1 MDFDTLLEFDFIE
14 EILTSTVGKYMNKN
28 ASLFM
33 GAINLIINF
42 YFLINFILTYLRGEM
57 VVEYS
62 IYSRLLNQSISLLFV
77 IKDLY
82 NAFCKIYKNEKKI
95 DKKIIWN

>member
-1 MDFDTLLEFDFIE
+1 MDLDTLLELDFIE
-14 EILTSTVGKYMNKN
+14 EILTGTVGKYMNKN

-33 GAINLIINF
+33 GALNLIINF
-42 YFLINFILTYLRGEM
+42 YFLINFILMYLRGEM

-62 IYSRLLNQSISLLFV
+62 IYSRLLNQSISLLLV

-82 NAFCKIYKNEKKI
+82 NAFYKIYYKNEKK
-95 DKKIIWN
+95 N

>member
-1 MDFDTLLEFDFIE
+1 MDLDTLLELDFIE

-33 GAINLIINF
+33 GALNLIINF
-42 YFLINFILTYLRGEM
+42 YFLINFILMYLRGEM

-62 IYSRLLNQSISLLFV
+62 IYSRLLNQSISLLLV

-82 NAFCKIYKNEKKI
+82 NAFYKIYYKNEKKI
-95 DKKIIWN
+95 DK